1 MFEVDVVTAVMI
13 DLVATEVAGLLHGEG
28 ILIKCTTV
36 ENTDCRYI
44 ADYNS
49 SSISGT
55 SSIKITRYR

>member
-1 MFEVDVVTAVMI
+1 MFEVDVVTAVVI
-13 DLVATEVAGLLHGEG
+13 DLVATEVAGLHGEG